1 MKITNQEK
9 VNLCFFF
16 LSTFEKMNNC
26 IKTYYMNIIDDIYR
40 DKTSLV
46 GIALRS
52 KYPNEKGLKQKD
64 KFEILM
70 DIGVLT
76 VEENKKI
83 SELVNLRNDIGHESG
98 RIYFDGSIELDFFKL
113 EEMISLFK
121 IIIAKICNV
130 ALESCRA
137 TGSRPNEILKL
148 YLKNVMGL
156 KIMFDDLLKDKKFD
170 TLRELIIDKLE
181 IE

>member
-1 MKITNQEK
+1 MKITKQEK

-16 LSTFEKMNNC
+16 LSAFEKMDEC
-26 IKTYYMNIIDDIYR
+26 IEKYYMNIIDEIYH
-40 DKTSLV
+40 DKKSPV
-46 GIALRS
+46 GAVLRS
-52 KYPNEKGLKQKD
+52 KYKKENLKQKD

-83 SELVNLRNDIGHESG
+83 SELADLRNDIGHESG
-98 RIYFDGSIELDFFKL
+98 RIYFDESIELESFKL

-130 ALESCRA
+130 ALESCCA

-181 IE
+181 IK